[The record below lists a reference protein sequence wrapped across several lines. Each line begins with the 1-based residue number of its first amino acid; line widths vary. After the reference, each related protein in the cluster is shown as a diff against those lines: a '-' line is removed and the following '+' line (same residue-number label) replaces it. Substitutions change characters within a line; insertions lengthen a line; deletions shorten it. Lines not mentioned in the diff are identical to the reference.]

1 METTEGHKNVAL
13 IPWRNKRDKYNIKH
27 VIYMLTMRG
36 GKKRVKEISRKETT
50 YPFELVHHNYV
61 IGYLMSLKYLQGTK
75 DEQITEC

>member
-1 METTEGHKNVAL
+1 
-13 IPWRNKRDKYNIKH
+13 
-27 VIYMLTMRG
+27 MLTMRG

-75 DEQITEC
+75 HEQITEC